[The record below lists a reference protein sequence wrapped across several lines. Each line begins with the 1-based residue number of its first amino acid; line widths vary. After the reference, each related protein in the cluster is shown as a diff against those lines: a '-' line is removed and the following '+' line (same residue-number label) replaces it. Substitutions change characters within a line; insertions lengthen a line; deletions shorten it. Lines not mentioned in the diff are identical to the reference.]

1 MKIIPFLST
10 ADILVFISFFGFEII
25 NFNTLRVLHS
35 GDSPKEFNYN
45 RYFTLNQIKKKSQKN
60 EFNPFVMQF

>member
-10 ADILVFISFFGFEII
+10 ADILVFFISLVLNII

-45 RYFTLNQIKKKSQKN
+45 PYFSLNQIKKKSQKN
-60 EFNPFVMQF
+60 EFNPFVM

>member
-25 NFNTLRVLHS
+25 NFNTLRALHS

-45 RYFTLNQIKKKSQKN
+45 RYFTLNQIKKKSQKMN
-60 EFNPFVMQF
+60 LIHL